1 MAGRHQVF
9 AQSSDDACRHSFLCD
24 RHHGTLHFPVALI
37 QRKLLMDF
45 DELSLLVLNFLPKS
59 KRNFARIGFFD
70 VTARQPDRPGAPKR

>member
-1 MAGRHQVF
+1 
-9 AQSSDDACRHSFLCD
+9 
-24 RHHGTLHFPVALI
+24 
-37 QRKLLMDF
+37 MDF